1 MADMKKPIHEQDVI
15 ISCTRCTSNIPI
27 SQTTYENNTK
37 NLICF
42 NCYNKLAKGVQPDR
56 LVQSAEAPQKLNYKC
71 IACGYSFSR
80 LKEFQFGGHCF
91 HCGKPTVQLE
101 QSTESLTKDRKSL
114 LDY

>member
-1 MADMKKPIHEQDVI
+1 MVNVKGTDQDVI
-15 ISCTRCTSNIPI
+15 ISCTRCTATVPI
-27 SQTTYENNTK
+27 AQTTYENNSK

-56 LVQSAEAPQKLNYKC
+56 VLQSSETPQRIDYKC

-80 LKEFQFGGHCF
+80 PKEFQFGGHCYN
-91 HCGKPTVQLE
+91 CGKAAVQAE
-101 QSTESLTKDRKSL
+101 QNQTLTKDRKSL